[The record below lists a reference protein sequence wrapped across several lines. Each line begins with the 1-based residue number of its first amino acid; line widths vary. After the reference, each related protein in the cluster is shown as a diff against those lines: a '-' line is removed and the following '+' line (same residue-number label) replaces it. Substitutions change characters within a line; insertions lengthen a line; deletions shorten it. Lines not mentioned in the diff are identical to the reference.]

1 MTSGA
6 ADARTELLEAV
17 FSDDPAPDI
26 HAAVVV
32 SHSRRVPG
40 CIVAAVAAL
49 RPDVGFQA
57 VGVEGARHDT
67 SNAIT

>member
-32 SHSRRVPG
+32 SHSG
-40 CIVAAVAAL
+40 DECL
-49 RPDVGFQA
+49 
-57 VGVEGARHDT
+57 GASWLLSRLYDRTSVFRLSAWKGRATT